1 MTKYFQLFLIL
12 LTLSACG
19 QKENE
24 KKRPENVNEKFLKSE
39 QATESQNEK
48 ISDEELY
55 LNIDFQDF
63 FEKDKISFLINN
75 CLVFKNEILT
85 SDKSIGLTN
94 IFLKIKKED
103 TILVVSIND
112 KKNIKCKTKNTTLV
126 LTILVNK
133 VENIFTLDLNK
144 GKYVGLEK
152 TNNNKLVLN
161 QSQRQFEYD

>member
-1 MTKYFQLFLIL
+1 MTKYIQFFLIL

-24 KKRPENVNEKFLKSE
+24 KKSPENVNEKFAESE
-39 QATESQNEK
+39 QPIESQNEK

-75 CLVFKNEILT
+75 CLVFKNKILT
-85 SDKSIGLTN
+85 SDKSVGLTD
-94 IFLKIKKED
+94 IFLKIKKENA
-103 TILVVSIND
+103 TLVVSIND

-126 LTILVNK
+126 LTIFVNE
-133 VENIFTLDLNK
+133 VENIFTLDLSK

-152 TNNNKLVLN
+152 TDNNKLVLN